1 MEQVITSGGTRLPD
15 VRADES
21 YSGKSAASWPAIFAG
36 AFVAVSVSLILLTL
50 GSGLGFAAVSPW
62 QGHGVSATTF
72 TVTTA
77 IWLILTQWFSAAL
90 GGYIAGRLRTKWVGT
105 HTHEVFFRDTAH
117 GFVTWSVATVFVAA
131 VLAGSV
137 SSMVGSGLH
146 ALGGAASAGAQMGG
160 PGMGGGPDGMPGGA
174 GGEPG
179 MMPGGMPGGPPA
191 ALSYDIDKLF
201 RPGSSTGSMATAG
214 GPTGS
219 APQGGMPGSSSGQ
232 NSPNSGSIDT
242 DSDPRVEAV
251 YIAFHALSTDGE
263 VSAADR
269 AYLAQRVAAQTGTS
283 QADAQA
289 RVDAFVSDIQTAE
302 AKAKAAADKARK
314 AAAEASIYLALSMLV
329 GAFIASIA
337 AALGGRLRDEHI

>member
-1 MEQVITSGGTRLPD
+1 MEQVTTSGGARD

-21 YSGKSAASWPAIFAG
+21 RADVSHFTGKSAASWPAIFAG
-36 AFVAVSVSLILLTL
+36 AFVAVSVSLVLLTL

-62 QGHGVSATTF
+62 QGHGISATTF

-137 SSMVGSGLH
+137 SSMVGGGLH
-146 ALGGAASAGAQMGG
+146 AMGGAASAGAQMGG
-160 PGMGGGPDGMPGGA
+160 PPGGMPGGPGA
-174 GGEPG
+174 EPG

-191 ALSYDIDKLF
+191 ALTYEIDKLF
-201 RPGSSTGSMATAG
+201 RPGTGSASMATAG
-214 GPTGS
+214 GATGS
-219 APQGGMPGSSSGQ
+219 ASQAGSG
-232 NSPNSGSIDT
+232 NVDT

-251 YIAFHALSTDGE
+251 YIAFHAMSTGD

-269 AYLAQRVAAQTGTS
+269 TYLAQRVAAQTGLS
-283 QADAQA
+283 PNDAQA

-302 AKAKAAADKARK
+302 AKAKTAADKARK

-329 GAFIASIA
+329 GAFIASIS

>member
-1 MEQVITSGGTRLPD
+1 MEQVIGSGNARVND
-15 VRADES
+15 IRADDAHF
-21 YSGKSAASWPAIFAG
+21 SGKSAASWPAIFAG
-36 AFVAVSVSLILLTL
+36 AFVAVSVSLVLLAL
-50 GSGLGFAAVSPW
+50 GSGLGFAAISPW

-77 IWLILTQWFSAAL
+77 IWLIVTQWLSAAL

-117 GFVTWSVATVFVAA
+117 GFVTWSVATVFIAA

-137 SSMVGSGLH
+137 SSMVGGGLH
-146 ALGGAASAGAQMGG
+146 ALGNAGAQMGG
-160 PGMGGGPDGMPGGA
+160 PPGGPGGMSGGPGA
-174 GGEPG
+174 EPG

-191 ALSYDIDKLF
+191 ALTYDIDKLF
-201 RPGSSTGSMATAG
+201 RPGSGGATGGA
-214 GPTGS
+214 TGS
-219 APQGGMPGSSSGQ
+219 APQTGAPGSGTV
-232 NSPNSGSIDT
+232 DT

-251 YIAFHALSTDGE
+251 YIAFHAMSSGE

-269 AYLAQRVAAQTGTS
+269 SYLAERVAAQTGIAP
-283 QADAQA
+283 ADAQT
-289 RVDAFVSDIQTAE
+289 RVDAFVSDIQATQT
-302 AKAKAAADKARK
+302 KAKAAADKARK

-329 GAFIASIA
+329 GAFVASIS